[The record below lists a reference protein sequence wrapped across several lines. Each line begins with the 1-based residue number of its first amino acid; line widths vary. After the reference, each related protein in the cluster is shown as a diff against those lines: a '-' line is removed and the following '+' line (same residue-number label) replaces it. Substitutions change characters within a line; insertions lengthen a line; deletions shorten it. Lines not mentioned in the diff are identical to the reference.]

1 VWTRSGRQSSSGEIA
16 CTEAADF
23 DVGGLRYAATMDT
36 ASHIASVVVDIPAKA
51 LSEPFDYVVPAEL
64 AGKVRVGV
72 PVAVPFGNRRV
83 VGYVVGTPD
92 RTEYKG
98 ALRAIEGVLG
108 TALFD
113 GDALEVAEWIASEYV
128 APLSEALK
136 LFLPPGGAPR
146 VVRGDDGTWRYEG
159 RQTAPASVQLVS
171 RTQVADEFVPR
182 QNAVV
187 QRAVLEALRA
197 GPVTLGELTA
207 EIAGA
212 PAAVRALAHAGV
224 LEVTES
230 RRYRRPAG
238 SSAQAPRHTHT
249 AQQEAA
255 VEEIARAVERGG
267 VVVLDGITGSGKTE
281 VYLSAIEAVVAQGR
295 GAIVLV
301 PEISLTPQTVGR
313 FRSRLGDDVA
323 VIHSRLSVG
332 ERFDQWQ
339 LALEGRV
346 KVVVGAR
353 SALFAPVRDLALVVI
368 DEEHEPSYKQ
378 AQSPRYHARDVAE
391 RLVGVRGAALV
402 LGSATPSMETRY
414 RVERGRYSVV
424 RLTERVGG
432 GSPAP
437 VEVIDMGAEFTS
449 GNRSIFSRRLA
460 AALGQVV
467 ERGEKAVL
475 FLNRRGFASFLLCR
489 ECGFVPECPSCSVS
503 LTYHEDGGRLQ
514 CHHCG
519 HNETVPPTC
528 PRCGS
533 AYLRRFGAGT
543 QRAEAELAALLPGVP
558 VIRMDADTTARKGGH
573 ETVLARFEAQKQAI
587 LLGTQM
593 IAKGLDF
600 PEVTLVGVLNADTSM
615 HLPDF
620 RASERTFQLLE
631 QVAGRA
637 GRGSRPGRVIIQT
650 YWADHPAVRAVQQRD
665 PALMYGPEEEERRSL
680 GYPPYVRIAN
690 IGFAGTCHADVRE
703 AASAFAAG
711 MREAAPEG
719 WSVMGPSP
727 APITRIKG
735 RWRWHVVLKS
745 PDGARMPAFLSRLD
759 AEIAVPEPVT
769 RTIDVDP
776 AGML

>member
-1 VWTRSGRQSSSGEIA
+1 METQP
-16 CTEAADF
+16 
-23 DVGGLRYAATMDT
+23 
-36 ASHIASVVVDIPAKA
+36 HIASVVVDVPAKA
-51 LSEPFDYVVPAEL
+51 LSEPFDYAIPQHLGPE
-64 AGKVRVGV
+64 VRVGV
-72 PVAVPFGNRRV
+72 PVAVPLGGRRV
-83 VGYVVGTPD
+83 VGYVVGTPAE
-92 RTEYKG
+92 TQYKG
-98 ALRAIEGVLG
+98 ELRPIDGVLG
-108 TALFD
+108 TAVFD
-113 GDALEVAEWIASEYV
+113 EHALEVAEWIASEYV

-146 VVRGDDGTWRYEG
+146 VVRADDGTWRYEG
-159 RQTAPASVQLVS
+159 RQTAPSSTRLVS
-171 RTQVADEFVPR
+171 RTAIGDEFVPR
-182 QNAVV
+182 ANAVV
-187 QRAVLEALRA
+187 QRAVLEALVA
-197 GPVTLGELTA
+197 GPVTLAELSA
-207 EIAGA
+207 EIPGAAGA
-212 PAAVRALAHAGV
+212 VRTLERAGA
-224 LEVTES
+224 LEVVEM
-230 RRYRRPAG
+230 RHYRRPRGA
-238 SSAQAPRHTHT
+238 SAHAPHHTHT
-249 AQQEAA
+249 VEQAAA
-255 VEEIARAVERGG
+255 VARIGEAVESGG
-267 VVVLDGITGSGKTE
+267 VVVLDGVTGSGKTE
-281 VYLSAIEAVVAQGR
+281 VYLSAIEAVVAAGR

-313 FRSRLGDDVA
+313 FRSRLGDEVA

-378 AQSPRYHARDVAE
+378 AQSPRYHAREVAE
-391 RLVGVRGAALV
+391 RLVGSRGAALV
-402 LGSATPSMETRY
+402 LGSATPSMETRQRAADGSY
-414 RVERGRYSVV
+414 ALV
-424 RLTERVGG
+424 RLTRRVGG
-432 GSPAP
+432 GAPAS
-437 VEVIDMGAEFTS
+437 VEVVDMGAEFTS
-449 GNRSIFSRRLA
+449 GNRSIFSRRLS
-460 AALGQVV
+460 AALAEVV

-519 HNETVPPTC
+519 HAEAVPPTC

-543 QRAEAELAALLPGVP
+543 QRAEAELATLLPGVP

-573 ETVLARFEAQKQAI
+573 ETVLARFEAHSQAI

-615 HLPDF
+615 HVPDF

-637 GRGSRPGRVIIQT
+637 GRGTRPGRVIIQT
-650 YWADHPAVRAVQQRD
+650 YWADHPAVLAVQQRD
-665 PALMYGPEEEERRSL
+665 PGLLYGPEEDARRSL
-680 GYPPYVRIAN
+680 GYPPYVRLAN
-690 IGFAGTCHADVRE
+690 IGFSGSRQADVRGS
-703 AASAFAAG
+703 ASAFASAL
-711 MREAAPEG
+711 REAAPRG
-719 WSVMGPSP
+719 WSVMGPAP

-735 RWRWHVVLKS
+735 RWRWHVVVKS
-745 PDGARMPAFLSRLD
+745 PDRDQLPLLLGRLD
-759 AEIAVPEPVT
+759 AEIAAPESVT